1 MSGMLEVRPGDSAQK
16 RLYVYNRSVL
26 TPERYAELCEIER
39 DWVVRLAAEHEERA
53 PRFGFR
59 IELIDALHDLLA
71 KEQANPSGDE
81 RFLAEEAT
89 LDQFKTVVAEF
100 AVDGLVESQSHLGI
114 LRRLP
119 SKARMAV
126 LRVLI
131 DEFGCGNDDME
142 HSRLYRDL
150 VTELGMP
157 ADLEH
162 YVDLAGDTSFAY
174 VNLFHW
180 LADRAPA
187 PEYFLGAYAYFEA
200 SVLYA
205 FKPFAA
211 AAKRLGISNDRYYT
225 EHLYIDS
232 FHSKQMQTAIRALGE
247 HREVDLAKVWAG
259 VTLTSAVIAE
269 ATEAAV
275 DRARKVPA

>member
-1 MSGMLEVRPGDSAQK
+1 MLVRTDDSDQK
-16 RLYVYNRSVL
+16 RLYIYNRSVL
-26 TPERYAELCEIER
+26 APEQYAELWALEQ
-39 DWVVRLAAEHEERA
+39 DWVVRRAAEHEQRA
-53 PRFGFR
+53 PKFGFR
-59 IELIDALHDLLA
+59 IELIDALHELLA
-71 KEQANPSGDE
+71 EEEAEPSDSE

-89 LDQFKTVVAEF
+89 LDQFKVVAAEF
-100 AVDGLVESQSHLGI
+100 AVDGLVESQSHIGI

-119 SKARMAV
+119 SRSRMAV

-142 HSRLYRDL
+142 HSQLYRCL
-150 VTELGMP
+150 LTELGMP
-157 ADLEH
+157 IDLDY
-162 YVDLAGDTSFAY
+162 YVERAGDPSFAY

-211 AAKRLGISNDRYYT
+211 AAKRLGIVNDKYYT

-232 FHSKQMQTAIRALGE
+232 FHSKQMQTAIRRLGE
-247 HREVDLAKVWAG
+247 HREVDLAKVWVG
-259 VTLTSAVIAE
+259 ITLTSEIVGE
-269 ATEAAV
+269 ATTAAITK
-275 DRARKVPA
+275 ARGAA

>member
-1 MSGMLEVRPGDSAQK
+1 MRVQLRDSDQK
-16 RLYVYNRSVL
+16 RLYIYNRSVL
-26 TPERYAELCEIER
+26 TPERYSELWAIER
-39 DWVVRLAAEHEERA
+39 EWVVRRAAEHENRA
-53 PRFGFR
+53 PRFDYR
-59 IELIDALHDLLA
+59 IELIDALHDLLG
-71 KEQANPSGDE
+71 KEQANPSDDE
-81 RFLAEEAT
+81 RFIAEEAT
-89 LDQFKTVVAEF
+89 LDQFKVVVSEF
-100 AVDGLVESQSHLGI
+100 AVDGLVESQSHIGI
-114 LRRLP
+114 IRRLP
-119 SKARMAV
+119 SRSRMAI

-142 HSRLYRDL
+142 HSHLYRTML
-150 VTELGMP
+150 AELGMP
-157 ADLEH
+157 GDLEH
-162 YVDLAGDTSFAY
+162 YVERAGDASFAY

-205 FKPFAA
+205 FRPFAA
-211 AAKRLGISNDRYYT
+211 AAGRLGIANDKYYT

-247 HREVDLAKVWAG
+247 HRDVDLAKVWAG
-259 VTLTSAVIAE
+259 VTLTSETIAE

-275 DRARKVPA
+275 SKARRAA

>member
-1 MSGMLEVRPGDSAQK
+1 MRLRPGDSDQK

-26 TPERYAELCEIER
+26 TPQQYTELWAIER
-39 DWVVRLAAEHEERA
+39 DWVVRRAAEHEERA

-71 KEQANPSGDE
+71 KEQAEPSDGE
-81 RFLAEEAT
+81 YFLAEEAT
-89 LDQFKTVVAEF
+89 LDQFGVVAAEF

-114 LRRLP
+114 LQRLP
-119 SKARMAV
+119 SRSRMAV

-142 HSRLYRDL
+142 HSHLYRDL
-150 VTELGMP
+150 LTELGMP
-157 ADLEH
+157 TDLEH
-162 YVDLAGDTSFAY
+162 YVERAGDASFAY

-180 LADRAPA
+180 LADRAPE

-211 AAKRLGISNDRYYT
+211 ATKRLGIASDRYYT

-232 FHSKQMQTAIRALGE
+232 FHSKQMQTAIRGLGE

-259 VTLTSAVIAE
+259 ITLTSEIIGE
-269 ATEAAV
+269 ATAAAIT
-275 DRARKVPA
+275 RARVAAA